1 MSGFRRWAVA
11 CAAAVCC
18 CAGAADLEK
27 FERQLDR
34 VEIVFWSAA
43 VSLHDSTAWNS
54 AEKLLDELAEHARR
68 IQAELRP
75 GLKNNIAQEALRLKS
90 LFHDFS
96 PEHFDGRPPRLERTS
111 LREYR
116 SEFLRDLR
124 EREAESGGDSDR
136 AARKRRNQRP
146 TLLNIDPGNYEVW
159 LTDRTNSNLERLRRY
174 SGSGNTRFAGEK
186 AQDYCQTI
194 QHLRLILLRL
204 ARGMAQ

>member
-1 MSGFRRWAVA
+1 M
-11 CAAAVCC
+11 
-18 CAGAADLEK
+18 
-27 FERQLDR
+27 Q
-34 VEIVFWSAA
+34 
-43 VSLHDSTAWNS
+43 
-54 AEKLLDELAEHARR
+54 
-68 IQAELRP
+68 
-75 GLKNNIAQEALRLKS
+75 
-90 LFHDFS
+90 
-96 PEHFDGRPPRLERTS
+96 RTS